1 MKTCLFGGTFDP
13 PHFGH
18 LIVAQ
23 TIFEAEHFDRIVFVP
38 AYIPPHKL
46 DVKIS
51 PVDARIEMLKIATK
65 DNPNFI
71 ISDNEIR
78 RGGISYS
85 LETILSY
92 KEETKIETKDLFYL
106 IGSDS
111 LKQFQTWKNPKEI
124 LKECK
129 LIVAIRPGFRPSDIP
144 NWILARIQFANIPRI
159 EISSTQ
165 IRRRWLENKTIR
177 YMVTQPVWQF
187 INENKIYKFNV

>member
-23 TIFEAEHFDRIVFVP
+23 TIFEAEHFDKIVFVP
-38 AYIPPHKL
+38 AHIPPHKMER
-46 DVKIS
+46 KIS
-51 PVDARIEMLKIATK
+51 SVSLRLDMLKMATM
-65 DNPNFI
+65 DNPNFE
-71 ISDNEIR
+71 ISDIELK

-85 LETILSY
+85 LETIQTY
-92 KEETKIETKDLFYL
+92 KEQTGLGGEDLYYL

-111 LKQFQTWKNPKEI
+111 LKQFQAWQNPKAI
-124 LKECK
+124 LEECQ

-144 NWILARIQFANIPRI
+144 NWILAKVQFANIPRI

-165 IRRRWLENKTIR
+165 IRARWIEDKTIR
-177 YMVTQPVWQF
+177 YMVTQPVWTF
-187 INENKIYKFNV
+187 INKHNLY

>member
-23 TIFEAEHFDRIVFVP
+23 TIFEAEHFDKIVFVP
-38 AYIPPHKL
+38 AHIPPHKKER
-46 DVKIS
+46 KIS
-51 PVDARIEMLKIATK
+51 SVALRLEMLKIATM
-65 DNPNFI
+65 DNPNFE
-71 ISDNEIR
+71 ISDIELK

-85 LETILSY
+85 LETIHTY
-92 KEETKIETKDLFYL
+92 KEQTGLDREDLYYL

-111 LKQFQTWKNPKEI
+111 LKQFQTWQNPKAI
-124 LKECK
+124 LEECQ

-144 NWILARIQFANIPRI
+144 NWILAKVQFANIPRI

-165 IRRRWLENKTIR
+165 IRARWVEDKTIR
-177 YMVTQPVWQF
+177 YMVTQPVWTY
-187 INENKIYKFNV
+187 INKHNLY

>member
-38 AYIPPHKL
+38 AHTPTHKIGT
-46 DVKIS
+46 KIS
-51 PVDARIEMLKIATK
+51 PVDARIKMLKIATK

-71 ISDNEIR
+71 ISDNEIK
-78 RGGISYS
+78 RGGVSYS
-85 LETILSY
+85 IDTILSY
-92 KEETKIETKDLFYL
+92 KEETKTETKNLFYL

-111 LKQFQTWKNPKEI
+111 LKQFETWKEPKKI
-124 LKECK
+124 LDECR

-144 NWILARIQFANIPRI
+144 NWVLARVQFANIPRI

-165 IRRRWLENKTIR
+165 IRQRWSENKTIR

-187 INENKIYKFNV
+187 INKNKIY